1 MQKIDVEYYM
11 TKVALDIK
19 KRNLKKTE
27 IVFSDIEVD
36 KRLFNL
42 KNILNLVRLF
52 IFRISPSCSGLLKL
66 LIVNIIKNK

>member
-36 KRLFNL
+36 KRLPNCGT
-42 KNILNLVRLF
+42 R
-52 IFRISPSCSGLLKL
+52 R
-66 LIVNIIKNK
+66 